1 MLTTALLSILLLAS
15 GASETAPAADGAAAT
30 ETAKPKPKKI
40 CKNVDMT
47 GSRIGKRECKTKEQ
61 WEQAEYAAE
70 LSVKGAQGTTQ
81 PPQFPTGG

>member
-1 MLTTALLSILLLAS
+1 MITTAILAILLSTSA
-15 GASETAPAADGAAAT
+15 TTDAAT
-30 ETAKPKPKKI
+30 AGDSATQQPKTAKPKKI

-81 PPQFPTGG
+81 PPQFPTGN